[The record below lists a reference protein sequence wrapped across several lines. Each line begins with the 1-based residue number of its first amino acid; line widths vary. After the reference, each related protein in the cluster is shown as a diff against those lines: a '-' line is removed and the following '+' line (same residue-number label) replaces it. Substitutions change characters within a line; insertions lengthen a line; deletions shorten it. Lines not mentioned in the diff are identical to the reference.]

1 MQVVWGFLVNQGAN
15 KEHNLEKINLG
26 RDLNL
31 KKKIKEQFNTPT
43 PLELHK
49 IKGIILF
56 SIFVD

>member
-1 MQVVWGFLVNQGAN
+1 MVNQGAN

-43 PLELHK
+43 PLEFRK

-56 SIFVD
+56 LIFVD